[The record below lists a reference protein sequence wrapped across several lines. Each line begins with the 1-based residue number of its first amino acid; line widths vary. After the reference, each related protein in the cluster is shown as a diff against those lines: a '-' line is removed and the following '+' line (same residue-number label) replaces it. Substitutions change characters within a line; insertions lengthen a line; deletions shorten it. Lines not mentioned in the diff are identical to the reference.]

1 MKSFF
6 GNLTSALGRRSLL
19 LVIAVLLPI
28 FGINHAAL
36 AAERVYASYSVLE
49 RSISVS
55 DLENYAR
62 KGVISEDLAVYTQ
75 YLQPEQ
81 LTELRQVL
89 LSPIKVNAVAVSQF
103 LYTPQGE
110 FFLRRLA
117 QVIRT
122 QSGKEEPG
130 FLALRSGLILAS
142 SEPEGLTLLNLLRKY
157 PSPNINI
164 DISRTLGIAAE
175 LGKLVNETDK
185 AIIAVSQQSEAE
197 ASNLQKTVN
206 LARMPDL
213 KRKGRFPWKQYSLK
227 QLDTVRGRFIAT
239 DVYLPSVQA
248 PAPVI
253 VISHG
258 IGTDSSN
265 FTYLASHLASHGFVV
280 VVPNHPG
287 SDTKQ
292 LSSLL
297 GGRTSE
303 VAEAKEFIERPLD
316 VKYILDHL
324 ERLNQSDPLYKGR
337 MNMQQV
343 GVFGQSFGG
352 YTALA
357 LAGAKLNFE
366 ELQQDC
372 NQQALK
378 DTWNVSL
385 LLQCRVLDLAGT
397 KYAQQ
402 YDLRDERVK
411 SVIAVNPITSSIFG
425 EESLSQVS
433 IPVMIVASSDDTVAP
448 AVYEQILPFSWIGS
462 SEKYL
467 VMLKGGTH
475 FSVIGN
481 GKTSERQLALPSE
494 VIGDDPAQARR
505 YMQSLTL
512 PFFESY
518 TAGTSKYLPYLNA
531 AYAQKI
537 SSQPIRLSL
546 IQTLNITDLAQ
557 VLGDNFRKF
566 KR

>member
-6 GNLTSALGRRSLL
+6 GNLTSALGRCSLL

-55 DLENYAR
+55 SLENYAR
-62 KGVISEDLAVYTQ
+62 KGIIGEDLAVYTQ

-81 LTELRQVL
+81 LEELRQVL

-206 LARMPDL
+206 FSRMPDL

-280 VVPNHPG
+280 VLPNHPG

-297 GGRTSE
+297 GGRTNE

-402 YDLRDERVK
+402 YDLHDKRVK
-411 SVIAVNPITSSIFG
+411 SVIAVNPISSSIFG

-462 SEKYL
+462 SDKYL

-518 TAGTSKYLPYLNA
+518 AAGTSKYLPYLNA
-531 AYAQKI
+531 AYAKKI

-546 IQTLNITDLAQ
+546 IKTLSITDLAQ